1 MCSFEFLNSILIKYL
16 KMDSSFLEF
25 LFYFFNFSNFTRRF
39 SKKPVKPANFTKIGR
54 FFKPWLPRP
63 KLGERNSGGKK
74 SVPLMVEVAIF
85 DLAG

>member
-1 MCSFEFLNSILIKYL
+1 M
-16 KMDSSFLEF
+16 
-25 LFYFFNFSNFTRRF
+25 
-39 SKKPVKPANFTKIGR
+39 VV
-54 FFKPWLPRP
+54 PRP